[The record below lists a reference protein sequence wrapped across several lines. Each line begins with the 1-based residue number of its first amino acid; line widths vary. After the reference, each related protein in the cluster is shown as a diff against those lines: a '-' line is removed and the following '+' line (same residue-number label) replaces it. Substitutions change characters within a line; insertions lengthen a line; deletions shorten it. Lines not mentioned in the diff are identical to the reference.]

1 MNGTNTFLVLVPLS
15 NTVGLVEFT
24 YDGMNL
30 MPPSFHVMEDPIP
43 SCIPLDILVTNDDIE
58 LLCFTELIPRTYI
71 SIFSIRINQNFRD
84 SSLNFN
90 SRFPISSIS
99 NNDFAILSN
108 FVHYPEDNQLVYA
121 VGSTLYGLRLDREIL
136 RTYPASLLHDNCE
149 YISYGGDYKLY
160 AYCGYIV
167 VVYDLSEILVTEYDL
182 ESGLPFLCPLGGR
195 HRLVII
201 VQSNESNFIEF
212 SNHTEDTQ
220 RTTINK
226 EGTAFQNGRCTSS
239 FPVFY
244 YVDSNIGVQKV
255 QRDNSAYSTDTVVE
269 SCSQCK
275 IIPIYVDSRY
285 IIVATGSS
293 TTLYKCVGNS
303 CMMVLNQMGNAEMT
317 GVIFGLTTPT
327 PTTPTPTTPTPT
339 TPTPTTPTP
348 TTPTSIT
355 STSTTPVPFTS
366 APTSNVALAVCLS
379 IVALFVV
386 GLVVTRVIG
395 VIVLIWYAR
404 VYALVIMYT
413 N

>member
-43 SCIPLDILVTNDDIE
+43 SCIPLDILVTNE

-71 SIFSIRINQNFRD
+71 SIFSIGIEQNFRD
-84 SSLNFN
+84 STLNLN
-90 SRFPISSIS
+90 SQFTIGSIN
-99 NNDFAILSN
+99 NNDFATLSN

-121 VGSTLYGLRLDREIL
+121 VGSTLYGLRLDRGTFKI
-136 RTYPASLLHDNCE
+136 YSASLLHDNCE

-160 AYCGYIV
+160 AYCGYTV
-167 VVYDLSEILVTEYDL
+167 VVYDLSEIDDETLVTVHDL

-201 VQSNESNFIEF
+201 VQSNDSNFIEF
-212 SNHTEDTQ
+212 TNHTEDTQ
-220 RTTINK
+220 RTTIAK
-226 EGTAFQNGRCTSS
+226 EGTAFQNGRCTSP

-255 QRDNSAYSTDTVVE
+255 QRDSIATVVE

-275 IIPIYVDSRY
+275 IIPTSDSRY
-285 IIVATGSS
+285 IIVATPSS
-293 TTLYKCVGNS
+293 TALYKCVGNS
-303 CMMVLNQMGNAEMT
+303 CMMVLNQIGNAEMT

-327 PTTPTPTTPTPT
+327 PTTPTPITPTPITPTPT
-339 TPTPTTPTP
+339 T
-348 TTPTSIT
+348 
-355 STSTTPVPFTS
+355 S
-366 APTSNVALAVCLS
+366 APTSSSTNVALAVSLPL
-379 IVALFVV
+379 VVLFVV
-386 GLVVTRVIG
+386 LVMI
-395 VIVLIWYAR
+395 
-404 VYALVIMYT
+404 LVIT
-413 N
+413 FW